1 MSEEILGFLMKLL
14 AIAIYLG
21 LGAFISW
28 IFYYIKKRDLFGGYV
43 GGLVV
48 GVIGALIGGFVLD
61 KLFLDIA
68 IKVLSFLVYETGV
81 NIIAGLIG
89 GYIAVYIM
97 NRLGHNKERKKY

>member
-1 MSEEILGFLMKLL
+1 MSDDVLNFLMKLL
-14 AIAIYLG
+14 AIAIYLA
-21 LGAFISW
+21 LGVLVSW
-28 IFYYIKKRDLFGGYV
+28 IFYFIKRRDLFGGYI

-48 GVIGALIGGFVLD
+48 GVIGALIGGFILD
-61 KLFLDIA
+61 KLFLDIT
-68 IKVLSFLVYETGV
+68 IKVLDFLVYDTGV